1 MKLYHVLAHALLL
14 QLYAAIMTVSAAAA
28 AAVEEE
34 ERSPLITNGIENVGN
49 RGYEE
54 SLSLKK
60 KKRALLVDEYVSSVR
75 DWVPRKDD
83 SVLPIGLTAS
93 EEAEV
98 LQQQTATK
106 GYGLTTTT
114 RSNNNSSKK
123 TKKPKKPRFLPEW
136 NPMQGVLIAYSTSE
150 YYPNFGLSL
159 ELIKAMSKRAK
170 IFCLLKRKHKKT
182 VKKAFKKAGIPSKK
196 VVMIYG
202 NVDSYW
208 TRDYGPWFVS
218 TKSSKKKGIAV
229 VNHTY
234 NRPRLNDNDA
244 PKKVAE
250 KLDVPYYD
258 SNIIGCG
265 GNMMVDGNGQA
276 TATHIAYT
284 ENKQCNTKDDTSVPL
299 LECKKVDK
307 VMKKFY
313 GVKTFHVVADPS
325 NDYIDHVDCWAKYL
339 SPTQILIREVSML
352 HPQFDDIEEVVAYFS
367 DTQTAE
373 GNDWE
378 IVRVWTNSDQPYTNS
393 LILNGEVFVPIVGS
407 EFDTAALETYR
418 SAMPDYKVSGWEG
431 DWESTDAL
439 HCRTLGIPE
448 FQ

>member
-1 MKLYHVLAHALLL
+1 MKLYRVLAHALLF
-14 QLYAAIMTVSAAAA
+14 QLCAVMMTVSAAAK
-28 AAVEEE
+28 VEEK
-34 ERSPLITNGIENVGN
+34 ERSPLITNGIENDGN

-54 SLSLKK
+54 RLSLKK
-60 KKRALLVDEYVSSVR
+60 KKRSLLVDAYVSSIR
-75 DWVPRKDD
+75 DWVPRRDD
-83 SVLPIGLTAS
+83 SVLPIGMTAV

-98 LQQQTATK
+98 LQQQTATES
-106 GYGLTTTT
+106 YGLMMT
-114 RSNNNSSKK
+114 RSNNNSSKN
-123 TKKPKKPRFLPEW
+123 PKKPRFLPEW
-136 NPMQGVLIAYSTSE
+136 NPMQGVLIAYSTS
-150 YYPNFGLSL
+150 YYNSNFGLSL

-170 IFCLLKRKHKKT
+170 IFCLLEKSDKKV
-182 VKKAFKKAGIPSKK
+182 VKQAFENTGIPSKK

-202 NVDSYW
+202 TVDSYW

-229 VNHTY
+229 VNHKY
-234 NRPRLNDNDA
+234 NRPRPGDNDA

-276 TATHIAYT
+276 AATHIAYT
-284 ENKQCNTKDDTSVPL
+284 ESLHCNTKDDTSVPL
-299 LECKKVDK
+299 LGCKKLDK

-325 NDYIDHVDCWAKYL
+325 NVYIDHVDCWAKYL
-339 SPTQILIREVSML
+339 SPTKILIREVPML
-352 HPQFDDIEEVVAYFS
+352 HPQYNDIEEVVAYFS

-373 GNDWE
+373 GNNWE

>member
-1 MKLYHVLAHALLL
+1 
-14 QLYAAIMTVSAAAA
+14 
-28 AAVEEE
+28 
-34 ERSPLITNGIENVGN
+34 
-49 RGYEE
+49 
-54 SLSLKK
+54 
-60 KKRALLVDEYVSSVR
+60 
-75 DWVPRKDD
+75 
-83 SVLPIGLTAS
+83 
-93 EEAEV
+93 
-98 LQQQTATK
+98 
-106 GYGLTTTT
+106 
-114 RSNNNSSKK
+114 
-123 TKKPKKPRFLPEW
+123 
-136 NPMQGVLIAYSTSE
+136 
-150 YYPNFGLSL
+150 
-159 ELIKAMSKRAK
+159 
-170 IFCLLKRKHKKT
+170 
-182 VKKAFKKAGIPSKK
+182 
-196 VVMIYG
+196 
-202 NVDSYW
+202 
-208 TRDYGPWFVS
+208 
-218 TKSSKKKGIAV
+218 
-229 VNHTY
+229 
-234 NRPRLNDNDA
+234 
-244 PKKVAE
+244 
-250 KLDVPYYD
+250 
-258 SNIIGCG
+258 
-265 GNMMVDGNGQA
+265 MMVDGNGQA